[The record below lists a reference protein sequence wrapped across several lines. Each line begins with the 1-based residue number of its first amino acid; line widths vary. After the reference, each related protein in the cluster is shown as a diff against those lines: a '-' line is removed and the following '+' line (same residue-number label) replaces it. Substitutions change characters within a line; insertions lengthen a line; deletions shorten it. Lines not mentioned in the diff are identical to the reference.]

1 MKQSY
6 MNQGR
11 SIPQGCHIHIIHV
24 YTGMLGGVG
33 ESCYYS
39 SQQKEDDKN
48 KENNERG
55 LKGLSPHLAI
65 MKCGESSVN
74 FELWVFKGINAKLLI
89 TILCLIECYEYYR
102 YSSSPGA
109 IRSFTTE
116 FPQSFSNE
124 RYIPYIDPPRNLK
137 ILLRL
142 WCTKLLQLPL
152 KSSLTK

>member
-11 SIPQGCHIHIIHV
+11 WIPQGCHIHIIHV

-74 FELWVFKGINAKLLI
+74 
-89 TILCLIECYEYYR
+89 
-102 YSSSPGA
+102 
-109 IRSFTTE
+109 
-116 FPQSFSNE
+116 
-124 RYIPYIDPPRNLK
+124 
-137 ILLRL
+137 
-142 WCTKLLQLPL
+142 
-152 KSSLTK
+152 